1 MMGQGWKGRRNQSK
15 LELNDKCAWITV
27 VKQTILTTGSIVV
40 DINNTVVI
48 VSSARN
54 IFLMSYRTWCF

>member
-1 MMGQGWKGRRNQSK
+1 MMGQGWKGRRNQRK
-15 LELNDKCAWITV
+15 LELNDKCAWITA
-27 VKQTILTTGSIVV
+27 VKQTILTTGSLVV

-54 IFLMSYRTWCF
+54 IFFNVI